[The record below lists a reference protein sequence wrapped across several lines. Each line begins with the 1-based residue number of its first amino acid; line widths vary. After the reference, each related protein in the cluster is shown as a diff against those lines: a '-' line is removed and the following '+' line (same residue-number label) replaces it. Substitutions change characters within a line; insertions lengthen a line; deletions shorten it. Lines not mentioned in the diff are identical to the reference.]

1 MPFWSLK
8 MRVSL
13 VWQRGWSGSNLG
25 TAMICLAAKS
35 KRLQIDVEIGLG
47 TRTAE
52 METGRLAIDYF
63 LSTYS
68 ITYAPK

>member
-1 MPFWSLK
+1 
-8 MRVSL
+8 
-13 VWQRGWSGSNLG
+13 
-25 TAMICLAAKS
+25 MICLAAKS